1 MPYFPKGMR
10 MRRGVGQFATATLG
24 PAGTGIAQYDAS
36 GRYLGGSGMM
46 DWYCGSS
53 IGQTLSPATCA
64 IPTPAQI
71 TASQTAELATTS
83 APTAAQLAAIAA
95 GNAIVA
101 EDAATNPANYQQQIA
116 ASNWPQLSSLIGP
129 SAVATLFPVDV
140 TDPNNPQPQVPW
152 LMIALIIAGVS
163 ALYAF
168 GGRR

>member
-1 MPYFPKGMR
+1 VPYLTRGMR

-24 PAGTGIAQYDAS
+24 PAGTGIAQYDAN

-53 IGQTLSPATCA
+53 IGQTFSPATCA

-95 GNAIVA
+95 GNAVVA
-101 EDAATNPANYQQQIA
+101 ADAATNPANYQQQIA
-116 ASNWPQLSSLIGP
+116 ASNWPTLSALIGP
-129 SAVATLFPVDV
+129 AAVQALFPVDV
-140 TDPNNPQPQVPW
+140 TDPNNPVPQIPW
-152 LMIALIIAGVS
+152 LLIGLIVLGGAV
-163 ALYAF
+163 LM
-168 GGRR
+168 GGRH

>member
-71 TASQTAELATTS
+71 TASQTAELATAP

-101 EDAATNPANYQQQIA
+101 EDANQSGELSAANRGVEL
-116 ASNWPQLSSLIGP
+116 ASTVIFDRPL
-129 SAVATLFPVDV
+129 
-140 TDPNNPQPQVPW
+140 
-152 LMIALIIAGVS
+152 
-163 ALYAF
+163 
-168 GGRR
+168 GRRDTLPG